1 MKRKE
6 IVSALVA
13 ILVFCLGA
21 CVQVLAQRAK
31 VLMIDKGSYQV
42 YYNPA
47 LGLPEVVL
55 WRLTAG
61 DIGSV
66 KRDPSFRFKTD
77 KDTPRPRVTSAMYTH
92 SGYQRGHMCPAADR
106 SASKDLMKS
115 TFVMSN
121 VAPMTPSLNTGAWK
135 ITENYGRQLL
145 CQADTIQISAS
156 TIFFPKD
163 TSWIGGGRVAVPHAF
178 MKVITIPGEYDFCKI
193 FILENL

>member
-1 MKRKE
+1 MKRKSILSAALAV
-6 IVSALVA
+6 IVFIICGV
-13 ILVFCLGA
+13 
-21 CVQVLAQRAK
+21 VQVLAQHAK

-55 WRLTAG
+55 WHLTTG

-77 KDTPRPRVTSAMYTH
+77 KDTPKPRVTSAMYSH

-106 SASKDLMKS
+106 SANKALMKS

-121 VAPMTPSLNTGAWK
+121 VAPMTPKLNTGAWK

-163 TSWIGGGRVAVPHAF
+163 TNWIGDGRVAVPHAF
-178 MKVITIPGEYDFCKI
+178 MKVITIPGRYDFCKI
-193 FILENL
+193 FILDNL